1 MTHAFLVVVTIAI
14 SLKLLFLMF
23 SLFVTLTTSSETQTP
38 GDLQT
43 KQRKTNVMS
52 IWKQTFSRFF
62 SKPQCMET
70 NNKAFSMKL

>member
-14 SLKLLFLMF
+14 SLKLLFLIF
-23 SLFVTLTTSSETQTP
+23 SLFVTLTTSSDTQTP

-52 IWKQTFSRFF
+52 IWKQTSQDSLANHSVWTRTAKH
-62 SKPQCMET
+62 SV
-70 NNKAFSMKL
+70 